1 MQIAENSVKIV
12 SITSMSGIIL
22 TQKQQQ
28 VALSLKEMRLQQ
40 LLHSAMNVEQERIIS
55 GND

>member
-40 LLHSAMNVEQERIIS
+40 LLHSAMSVEQERIIS